1 MRTAVIVGP
10 IAVTTEYWEESQ
22 EGGAQEAGCRVE
34 LRLVRQTPP
43 DEPPAYPRKD
53 AVFWSIADHLWRA
66 DLFSIVGGTRP
77 FDAAHDHP
85 TFEQGVPSDRHLEG
99 RIDDPYGWIAPRL
112 EDVPQI
118 LDEAGHGELAAQ
130 LDVGDLRQAMPAI
143 LASIRATLD
152 YRPTQAWSA
161 PSP

>member
-22 EGGAQEAGCRVE
+22 EDGTQETGCRVE
-34 LRLVRQTPP
+34 LRRVRQTPP
-43 DEPPAYPRKD
+43 AEPPPRPRLD
-53 AVFWSIADHLWRA
+53 AVSWLIAEHLWRA

-77 FDAAHDHP
+77 YDAAHYHP

-99 RIDDPYGWIAPRL
+99 RIDDPYTWMAARL

-118 LDEAGHGELAAQ
+118 LDEAGHGDLAAE
-130 LDVGDLRQAMPAI
+130 LDAEALRQAMPAI

-152 YRPTQAWSA
+152 YRPTHPWSA